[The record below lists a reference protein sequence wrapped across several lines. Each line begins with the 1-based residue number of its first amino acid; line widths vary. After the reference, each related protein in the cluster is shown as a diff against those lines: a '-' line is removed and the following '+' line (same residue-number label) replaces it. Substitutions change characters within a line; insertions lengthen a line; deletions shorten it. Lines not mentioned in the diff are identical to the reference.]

1 VIAMIAECVE
11 QVNADLAADAMLAG
25 SQIARFLIL
34 HKELDPTTTN
44 SRARARCGAAS
55 SPRSTACW
63 STRSMRQARAVHRDA
78 REVRGWPRGQVS
90 ATLKLVDVK
99 RFPPVG
105 GARAA

>member
-55 SPRSTACW
+55 SPEKYGVLVEALYAGKPEQFIE
-63 STRSMRQARAVHRDA
+63 TRVKFEDG
-78 REVRGWPRGQVS
+78 REGSVS

-105 GARAA
+105 GARA